1 MKVCAITGSTGVLG
15 RKALKILPFK
25 FLKFKGNIENYKDV
39 NNWISKNNFD
49 LLIHFAAK
57 VPTAEV
63 NLNFKKALKI
73 NYLGTRNLVKA
84 LKYKKQKPDW
94 VFFASTSH
102 VYKLNKKKIKT
113 SENEKL
119 IPSSKYGLTKKYAE
133 KEITKLKKNHI
144 KICIGRIFSFTDKSQ
159 KKPFVIPSII
169 NKLKKNKSKNITLQ
183 NLNHY
188 RDFISTRN
196 IIKVIFKLYKS
207 KSTGVF
213 NIGSGQKINLKNIAL
228 LLGKKYRKNIT
239 FLDNKYPSYLI
250 SDNKKI
256 IKKKIKF
263 KHFRNNLDFFYK

>member
-1 MKVCAITGSTGVLG
+1 M
-15 RKALKILPFK
+15 
-25 FLKFKGNIENYKDV
+25 
-39 NNWISKNNFD
+39 
-49 LLIHFAAK
+49 
-57 VPTAEV
+57 
-63 NLNFKKALKI
+63 
-73 NYLGTRNLVKA
+73 
-84 LKYKKQKPDW
+84 
-94 VFFASTSH
+94 
-102 VYKLNKKKIKT
+102 
-113 SENEKL
+113 
-119 IPSSKYGLTKKYAE
+119 
-133 KEITKLKKNHI
+133 KKNHI

-183 NLNHY
+183 NLNQY

-239 FLDNKYPSYLI
+239 FLDNKYTSYLI